1 MGFAIQAE
9 AELQKSYFEPLVK
22 KEQMEEKMRA
32 TREVKC
38 RVVTCRTVREA
49 GAPLGVGAARHAGR
63 CVKLGL
69 FVF

>member
-1 MGFAIQAE
+1 MGFVIQAE

-38 RVVTCRTVREA
+38 RVVTCRTVR
-49 GAPLGVGAARHAGR
+49 GGRAPFGSGPTRQELKNCEMWGR
-63 CVKLGL
+63 GL
-69 FVF
+69 